1 MQIRFDDRLV
11 AQETFAPGLL
21 EGTGESLLIGG
32 IGPRPACGGGINF
45 DGAIDEVSV
54 SRIARH
60 MGAVPAIDAGIPD
73 APGTDVGPPYTPP
86 AGCCDARGPAG
97 GPAVL
102 GLLVLAAIRRRR
114 TKIQPAEPA

>member
-11 AQETFAPGLL
+11 AQQTFAPALL

-32 IGPRPACGGGINF
+32 IGPRPPCGGGINF

-60 MGAVPAIDAGIPD
+60 MGAVPAVDAGVAD
-73 APGTDVGPPYTPP
+73 APGIDLGPPYMPP
-86 AGCCDARGPAG
+86 AGCCDAPGAAGSPAI
-97 GPAVL
+97 L
-102 GLLVLAAIRRRR
+102 GLLVVAWIRRRR
-114 TKIQPAEPA
+114 SMQPVGRA